1 VSAAFGFRAGYFSAL
16 RCASALWRVL
26 QTAALLLLCILCV
39 CMCVSCAAARPRAA
53 FFADSVSGEKA
64 AVDWRS
70 EMRNFVIAIGD
81 AARKT
86 NPGFQLIVQNAQEL
100 VTSDGQSDS
109 PVMSDYLSAI
119 AGTGREDLYFGYA
132 ADNKPT
138 PGTISKQL
146 KSLCDIF
153 LQNGKAVLVI
163 DYCTSPAFID
173 ASYTLNRQNGYISF
187 AANRRN
193 LTSIPPQ
200 PAEPF
205 NKNDESIEHIAQAK
219 NFLYLINPERFASK
233 DDFISRL
240 AATDYDAFVIDLFF
254 DGKALELSDVKM
266 LQYKKSLARR
276 QVIAYMSIGEA
287 ESYRYYWRDEW
298 NKRPKKR
305 KNCPLGFKSDERA
318 SLQNFERTFPEWLK
332 GENPAWKENFKVDYR
347 HPEWQD
353 IIYKGEHSYL
363 QKILD
368 AGFDGVYLDIVDA
381 FEYFE
386 SGEKEWR
393 LLTQKPTI
401 R

>member
-1 VSAAFGFRAGYFSAL
+1 MSAAFSFRVGYFSAL
-16 RCASALWRVL
+16 RCARALRRVL
-26 QTAALLLLCILCV
+26 QTAAVLLLCILCV

-53 FFADSVSGEKA
+53 FFADSVSGEKS
-64 AVDWRS
+64 AVDWRE

-81 AARKT
+81 AARKA
-86 NPGFQLIVQNAQEL
+86 NPDFELIVQNAQEL

-132 ADNKPT
+132 TDNKPT
-138 PGTISKQL
+138 PAPVSKQL

-163 DYCTSPAFID
+163 DYCTSPAFVD
-173 ASYTLNRQNGYISF
+173 ASYKLNRQHGYISF

-193 LTSIPPQ
+193 LTSIPPR

-205 NKNDESIEHIAQAK
+205 NKNDESIERIAQAK
-219 NFLYLINPERFASK
+219 NFLYLINPEKFASK
-233 DDFISRL
+233 DDFIRTL
-240 AATDYDAFVIDLFF
+240 AATDYDAFVIDLFCADEKLDF
-254 DGKALELSDVKM
+254 SDVQRLKV
-266 LQYKKSLARR
+266 KPNGARR
-276 QVIAYMSIGEA
+276 QVICYMSIGEA
-287 ESYRYYWRDEW
+287 ESYRYYWKDEW
-298 NKRPKKR
+298 NKRPR
-305 KNCPLGFKSDERA
+305 HSRR
-318 SLQNFERTFPEWLK
+318 NFQHTSPAWLK
-332 GENPAWKENFKVDYR
+332 KENPAWKENFKVDYR

-386 SGEKEWR
+386 NGEKE
-393 LLTQKPTI
+393 
-401 R
+401 